1 MGRYYILRD
10 CEVIE
15 EPDYKKWSAW
25 FESAYKK
32 VEIVAE
38 SRLGGSTVS
47 TRFLALSM
55 TLAPDSPPMV
65 FETRVNGGWLDNQ
78 QERFSSLVEATAG
91 HENWVRRVKESD
103 EENGL
108 PPPGAGW

>member
-10 CEVIE
+10 GEVIE
-15 EPDYKKWSAW
+15 EPDYTKWSAW
-25 FESAYKK
+25 FDSAFKD
-32 VEIVAE
+32 VELIAE

-55 TLAPDSPPMV
+55 TLAKDSPPMV
-65 FETRVNGGWLDNQ
+65 FETMVNGGWLDNER
-78 QERFSSLVEATAG
+78 ERFSSLLEATAG
-91 HENWVRRVKESD
+91 HESWVQRVKDSD

-108 PPPGAGW
+108 PPPGAEW